1 MLCEILVISV
11 LMATGAAGGSEDH
24 AGRETSV
31 ATFAGG
37 CFWCM
42 EPPFSKLD
50 GVIGVV
56 SGYTGGSVENPI
68 YEEVCR
74 GTTGHVEAVRV
85 IYDPAI
91 ISYEKLLDVFW
102 RQIDPTDEGGQF
114 ADRGTQYA
122 AAIFYHDDK
131 QRLQAEASK
140 AALEESGRF
149 TKPLVTE
156 VRPAGPFW
164 PAEAHHQGY
173 YARNPLHYRLYRSG
187 SGRQSFLKK
196 TWKEDA
202 EPPDDG
208 TRRRPPSDEE
218 LKKKLTPLQF
228 RVTRQG
234 GTEPPFHN
242 EYWDNKR
249 EGIYVDIISGAPLFS
264 SRDKYDSGTGW
275 PSFSRPVDHDAV
287 VEREDRG
294 HGMIRRE
301 VRARV
306 SDAHLGHVFSDGP
319 SPTGLRYCM
328 NSAAL
333 RFVPREDLAAE
344 GYGEYADLFEDAA
357 TND

>member
-1 MLCEILVISV
+1 MSIL
-11 LMATGAAGGSEDH
+11 LATAAAADGSEDRVR
-24 AGRETSV
+24 RETAV

-56 SGYTGGSVENPI
+56 SGYTGGSTENPT
-68 YEEVCR
+68 YEEVCG

-85 IYDPAI
+85 IYNPEI
-91 ISYEKLLDVFW
+91 IAYEKLLDVFW
-102 RQIDPTDEGGQF
+102 RQIDPTDGGGQF
-114 ADRGTQYA
+114 ADRGPQYVT
-122 AAIFYHDDK
+122 AIFYHNEE

-140 AALEESGRF
+140 TALEESGRF
-149 TKPLVTE
+149 ARPLVTE
-156 VRPAGPFW
+156 IRPTEHFW
-164 PAEAHHQGY
+164 PAETRHQGY

-187 SGRQSFLKK
+187 SGRQAFLQK
-196 TWKEDA
+196 TWKEET
-202 EPPDDG
+202 EPPAG
-208 TRRRPPSDEE
+208 EINRHLPSDEE
-218 LKKKLTPLQF
+218 LKKTLTPLQF

-234 GTEPPFHN
+234 GTEPPFNN

-249 EGIYVDIISGAPLFS
+249 EGIYVDVISGEPLFS

-275 PSFSRPVDHDAV
+275 PSFSSPIESDAV
-287 VEREDRG
+287 VEREDRS

-301 VRARV
+301 VRGRV
-306 SDAHLGHVFSDGP
+306 SDAHLGHVFPDGP
-319 SPTGLRYCM
+319 APTGLRYCM

-333 RFVPREDLAAE
+333 RFIPREDLAEE